1 MKISTDCMVLL
12 EYTLK
17 DEAQQ
22 ILDSSEQLGP
32 LEYVH
37 GYNLLIPG
45 LERALEGREVGEA
58 FSLTIPPQDGYGERR
73 KEAIRQIPRS
83 QFPSNIELTVGMEF
97 ESHHGPFTITAIQD
111 DMVTIDT
118 NHQLAGET
126 LYFDIKIVEVR
137 TASEE
142 EIAAALQPVTGCGCG
157 GGSCGSGE
165 GTGGCGGCS
174 GCH

>member
-1 MKISTDCMVLL
+1 
-12 EYTLK
+12 
-17 DEAQQ
+17 
-22 ILDSSEQLGP
+22 
-32 LEYVH
+32 
-37 GYNLLIPG
+37 
-45 LERALEGREVGEA
+45 
-58 FSLTIPPQDGYGERR
+58 
-73 KEAIRQIPRS
+73 
-83 QFPSNIELTVGMEF
+83 
-97 ESHHGPFTITAIQD
+97 
-111 DMVTIDT
+111 MVTIDT

-165 GTGGCGGCS
+165 GAGGCGGCS